1 MTMSL
6 ADDWRDQGDRRRERV
21 SEAIELP
28 EYAISRLERYR
39 SLLGTDWEAFL
50 EALRRPLPVSA
61 WRNARRLSREDFEA
75 WFRDVEPGVELEQLP
90 WLERG
95 YRLWA
100 GGNERPAPRELAGR
114 RRPDPRPGNRVAR
127 ALGLLH
133 LQEEVSMVPA
143 VLLDPQPGER
153 VLDLCGAPGNKTAL
167 IASVMEDRG
176 TLICNDTDRK
186 RLQAGR
192 PAWERLGL
200 SCIAATSHDGGSF
213 PGEPA
218 AYDRVLV
225 DAPCSGEGTSR
236 RNVSALRPGP
246 PGYYRML
253 HGRQRR
259 ILTRAIEL
267 CRPGGR
273 IVYSTCTY
281 SPEENELVIADVL
294 AEVRERGHAVTL
306 RPARLEGL
314 AGSPGLTEWDGV
326 ELGGELAGELQNAL
340 RIWPHQN
347 DSGGFFVAVLE
358 KEGGAG
364 TGAGPADSE
373 PTAASAAAADGA
385 GAAAAAGETETGHG

>member
-1 MTMSL
+1 MS
-6 ADDWRDQGDRRRERV
+6 ET
-21 SEAIELP
+21 IELP

-50 EALRRPLPVSA
+50 EALRHPLPVSA

-100 GGNERPAPRELAGR
+100 TGDERRGEARPAPRELAGR
-114 RRPDPRPGNRVAR
+114 RRPAPRPGNRLAR

-167 IASVMEDRG
+167 IASLMDDRG
-176 TLICNDTDRK
+176 TVICNDTDRK

-200 SCIAATSHDGGSF
+200 SSIAATSHDGGSF

-236 RNVSALRPGP
+236 RNVSALRPAP

-281 SPEENELVIADVL
+281 SPEEDELVIADVL
-294 AEVRERGHAVTL
+294 AEVRERGHAVTP

-314 AGSPGLTEWDGV
+314 VGSPGLTKWEGA
-326 ELGGELAGELQNAL
+326 ELGGEHAGELQNAL

-358 KEGGAG
+358 KQGAAAPGG
-364 TGAGPADSE
+364 TG
-373 PTAASAAAADGA
+373 AAAADR
-385 GAAAAAGETETGHG
+385 ETETGHG

>member
-1 MTMSL
+1 MS
-6 ADDWRDQGDRRRERV
+6 A
-21 SEAIELP
+21 AIELP
-28 EYAISRLERYR
+28 DYALSRLERYR
-39 SLLGTDWEAFL
+39 PLLGTEWEAFL
-50 EALRRPLPVSA
+50 QALRRPLPVSA
-61 WRNARRLSREDFEA
+61 WRNVPRVGREEFES
-75 WFRDVEPGVELEQLP
+75 WFRDIEPGVVLERLP

-100 GGNERPAPRELAGR
+100 AGDEERPETRRGKR
-114 RRPDPRPGNRVAR
+114 RRPDPRPGNRLAR

-167 IASVMEDRG
+167 IASLMGNRG
-176 TLICNDTDRK
+176 TVICNDTDRK

-213 PGEPA
+213 PGDPA

-236 RNVSALRPGP
+236 RNVSSLRPGP

-259 ILTRAIEL
+259 ILARAVEL

-281 SPEENELVIADVL
+281 SPEEDELVIADVL
-294 AEVRERGHAVTL
+294 AEVRERGHEVTL

-314 AGSPGLTEWDGV
+314 VGSPGLTEWKGA
-326 ELGGELAGELQNAL
+326 GPATGPGAGRAGELAGELTGELQNAL

-358 KEGGAG
+358 KAADRGRAG
-364 TGAGPADSE
+364 DAGDAGSE
-373 PTAASAAAADGA
+373 PTAARAAQ
-385 GAAAAAGETETGHG
+385 TEASHG

>member
-1 MTMSL
+1 V
-6 ADDWRDQGDRRRERV
+6 RGE
-21 SEAIELP
+21 IELP
-28 EYAISRLERYR
+28 DYALSRLERYR
-39 SLLGTDWEAFL
+39 TLLGTEWEAFL
-50 EALRRPLPVSA
+50 DALRRPLPVSA
-61 WRNARRLSREDFEA
+61 WRNSLRLGREDFEA
-75 WFRDVEPGVELEQLP
+75 WFRDVEPDVELEQLP

-100 GGNERPAPRELAGR
+100 GGDERRAAARPGPPQHVGR
-114 RRPDPRPGNRVAR
+114 QPEPRPGNRLAR

-143 VLLDPQPGER
+143 VLLDPQSGER

-167 IASVMEDRG
+167 IASLMDDRG
-176 TLICNDTDRK
+176 TVICNDTDRK

-218 AYDRVLV
+218 AHDRVLV

-236 RNVSALRPGP
+236 RDVSALRPGP

-259 ILTRAIEL
+259 ILTRAVEL

-281 SPEENELVIADVL
+281 SPEEDELVIADVL
-294 AEVRERGHAVTL
+294 TEVRKRGHAVAL

-314 AGSPGLTEWDGV
+314 AGSPGLTEWEGTELGGV
-326 ELGGELAGELQNAL
+326 LAGELGGELQNTL

-358 KEGGAG
+358 KSSNG
-364 TGAGPADSE
+364 
-373 PTAASAAAADGA
+373 
-385 GAAAAAGETETGHG
+385 

>member
-1 MTMSL
+1 MS
-6 ADDWRDQGDRRRERV
+6 AGK
-21 SEAIELP
+21 ELP
-28 EYAISRLERYR
+28 EYALAHLERYR
-39 SLLGTDWEAFL
+39 PLLGTEWEAFL
-50 EALRRPLPVSA
+50 CALRRPLPVSA
-61 WRNARRLSREDFEA
+61 WRNPSRLGRAEFET
-75 WFRDVEPGVELEQLP
+75 WFRDVEPEVELEQLP

-100 GGNERPAPRELAGR
+100 AGGG
-114 RRPDPRPGNRVAR
+114 RRPDPRPGNRLAR

-167 IASVMEDRG
+167 IASLMGDSG
-176 TLICNDTDRK
+176 TVICNDTDRK

-218 AYDRVLV
+218 GYDRVLV

-236 RNVSALRPGP
+236 RNVSSLRPGP

-259 ILTRAIEL
+259 ILTRAVEL

-281 SPEENELVIADVL
+281 SPEEDELVIADVL
-294 AEVRERGHAVTL
+294 AEVRARGHEVTL

-314 AGSPGLTEWDGV
+314 TGSPGLTEWEGA
-326 ELGGELAGELQNAL
+326 ELGGEPGGELPGELRNAL

-358 KEGGAG
+358 KGGSPGPEG
-364 TGAGPADSE
+364 PK
-373 PTAASAAAADGA
+373 PAAAR
-385 GAAAAAGETETGHG
+385 AAQTEASHG